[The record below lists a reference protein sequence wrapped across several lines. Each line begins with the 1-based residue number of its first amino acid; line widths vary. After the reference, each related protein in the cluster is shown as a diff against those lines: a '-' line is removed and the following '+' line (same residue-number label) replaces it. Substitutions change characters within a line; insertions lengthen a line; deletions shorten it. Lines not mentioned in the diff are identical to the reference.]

1 MGVGASRRISA
12 VRWGVAGNM
21 MVAWV
26 LTIPATATIAAL
38 TQWTLERLS
47 R

>member
-26 LTIPATATIAAL
+26 LTIPATATIAAV
-38 TQWTLERLS
+38 TQWLLERLLG
-47 R
+47 